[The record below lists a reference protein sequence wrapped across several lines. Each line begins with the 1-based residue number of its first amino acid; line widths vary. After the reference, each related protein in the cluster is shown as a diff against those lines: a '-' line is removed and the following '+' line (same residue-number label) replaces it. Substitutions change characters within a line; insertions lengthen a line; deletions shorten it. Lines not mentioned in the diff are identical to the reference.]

1 MNVAFV
7 VELIREALLTTLI
20 ITAPVLGTSLII
32 GLVISI
38 FQTTTS
44 IQEMTL
50 TFVPKFVGIFLAI
63 ILFSSFIIQVMLN
76 FANNLFLSLPDM
88 IR

>member
-1 MNVAFV
+1 MTTSLAIKLV
-7 VELIREALLTTLI
+7 REALLTTLI
-20 ITAPVLGTSLII
+20 LASPVLGTSLII
-32 GLVISI
+32 GLIVSI

-63 ILFSSFIIQVMLN
+63 ILFSSFIVQVIVG
-76 FANNLFLSLPDM
+76 FTNNLFLSLSDV